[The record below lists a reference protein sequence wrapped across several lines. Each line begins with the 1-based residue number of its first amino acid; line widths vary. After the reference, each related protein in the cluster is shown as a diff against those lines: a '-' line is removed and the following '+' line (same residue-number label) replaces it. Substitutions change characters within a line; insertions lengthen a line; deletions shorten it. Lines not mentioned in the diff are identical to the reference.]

1 MFRYTSLNHSGS
13 PATRLRPRHFLLAL
27 GACTLLLLFT
37 SSTHQRLASLAHSIT
52 SPHPS
57 STDTSGGYT
66 PGALGRFL
74 LSKQRKYLSYKDWKL
89 YLDGEHGMLDRMM
102 DLGVPMVEKQG
113 DEVAKEAACQ
123 GWTRELDPA
132 DERWETCWR
141 ARMWRQVDEFDLPES
156 FK

>member
-1 MFRYTSLNHSGS
+1 
-13 PATRLRPRHFLLAL
+13 
-27 GACTLLLLFT
+27 
-37 SSTHQRLASLAHSIT
+37 
-52 SPHPS
+52 
-57 STDTSGGYT
+57 
-66 PGALGRFL
+66 
-74 LSKQRKYLSYKDWKL
+74 
-89 YLDGEHGMLDRMM
+89 MM

-113 DEVAKEAACQ
+113 DEEATEVACE